1 MINFLFLVIH
11 NSVLPGMRLM
21 FEFIVGQSLI
31 ASVSSG
37 IRTTDE
43 LDEVDLTSE
52 QITGLSRNI
61 VLVRLRAAVATSG
74 RS

>member
-1 MINFLFLVIH
+1 MIHFLSLVIH

>member
-1 MINFLFLVIH
+1 
-11 NSVLPGMRLM
+11 M